1 MGLWRTKST
10 IISWHGS
17 NESGK
22 PSFPCISESTTYK
35 FGLDRGLITFE
46 HFEDDRKD
54 TTSDTLAFGFKTI
67 QDFAVLARID
77 SADTNDFIEMELV
90 SLLA

>member
-1 MGLWRTKST
+1 MFL
-10 IISWHGS
+10 
-17 NESGK
+17 
-22 PSFPCISESTTYK
+22 FFFSESTTYK
-35 FGLDRGLITFE
+35 FGLNRGIIIFE

-67 QDFAVLARID
+67 QHFAVLARID

-90 SLLA
+90 CIRKLNSQTFLKRSL